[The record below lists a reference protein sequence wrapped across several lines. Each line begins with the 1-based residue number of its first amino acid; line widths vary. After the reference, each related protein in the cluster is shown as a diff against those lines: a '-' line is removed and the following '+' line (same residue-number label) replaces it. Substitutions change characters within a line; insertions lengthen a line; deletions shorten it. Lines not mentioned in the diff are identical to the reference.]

1 MAHSLSSCG
10 GRQRAAVTSSWG
22 KAGGRPRASLSLV
35 LSLWGRSDGLFFNH
49 LWVYFVSTKHSHSS
63 FKYQTSLEHILTL
76 FLSYFYDTVICLKK
90 KQNYEPMFWFPLT
103 QLMCTSGMAVC
114 KSVTWQA
121 ADWGS
126 EDLPLKS
133 ANKLQSLLSLSLL
146 LSLSYYMYNFL

>member
-1 MAHSLSSCG
+1 
-10 GRQRAAVTSSWG
+10 
-22 KAGGRPRASLSLV
+22 
-35 LSLWGRSDGLFFNH
+35 
-49 LWVYFVSTKHSHSS
+49 
-63 FKYQTSLEHILTL
+63 
-76 FLSYFYDTVICLKK
+76 
-90 KQNYEPMFWFPLT
+90 MFWFPLT

-146 LSLSYYMYNFL
+146 LSLSYDMYNFL